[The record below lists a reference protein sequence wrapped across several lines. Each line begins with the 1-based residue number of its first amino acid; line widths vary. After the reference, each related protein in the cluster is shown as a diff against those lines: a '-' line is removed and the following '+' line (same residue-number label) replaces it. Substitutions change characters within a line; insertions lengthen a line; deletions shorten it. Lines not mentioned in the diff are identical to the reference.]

1 MPAQVVLTGKDEL
14 LSSVG
19 RELGVSDWYEVTQE
33 NVNLFADA
41 TGDHQWIHVDPEKA
55 KAGPFGGTIAH
66 GYFTLAL
73 APMLSREVMT
83 VDGVRMGINY
93 GSNKVRYPSAV
104 KVGEK
109 LRLRVLLAAAEA
121 VEPNG
126 VQATYNFTFEV
137 EGDQKPGCVAEV
149 VTRYYF

>member
-1 MPAQVVLTGKDEL
+1 MPAQVVLKGKDEL

-104 KVGEK
+104 RVGAK
-109 LRLRVLLAAAEA
+109 LRLRVLLAAAEP